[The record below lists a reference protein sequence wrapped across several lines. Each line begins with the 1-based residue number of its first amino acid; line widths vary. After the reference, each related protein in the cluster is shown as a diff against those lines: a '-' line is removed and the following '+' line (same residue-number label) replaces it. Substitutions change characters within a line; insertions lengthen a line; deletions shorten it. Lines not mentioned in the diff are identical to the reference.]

1 LNVLEAVSVHYG
13 VVAMA
18 VAELLVIAVLAYL
31 RSASGRE
38 PYLSAWLVSYVG
50 QLTLHVCWHP
60 LMAGLGGRPLLLLGG
75 VAGLV
80 AAGAMVLGTLQH
92 LGRPLPRGSR
102 TVGALVFGATLGLG
116 LIGGHPALM
125 GAPVALS
132 LGIAFLAS
140 GIVVIRSGPKT
151 IGVWMAGI
159 GMIAL
164 GIHSIDFPILAQ
176 FPAFIPWG
184 QLINSWLL
192 LMVGMGL
199 VLMHTERV
207 ERKSAEQARAL
218 QQAQRMEAIGR
229 LAGGVAHDF
238 NNLLT
243 VINVN
248 LAMASRQAAST
259 TRPLLEVAQNAA
271 DRAAEL
277 TKQLLTFSRP
287 QPHESLEVNLVQ
299 VVRRIMD
306 VLRRTI
312 EEHVELDLRLADGE
326 VIVVGDPGQLEQ
338 VILNLALN
346 ARDAMPDGGLL
357 SIRVHARDGR
367 AIIEVEDTGEGM
379 PDEILTHIFEPF
391 FTTKEIGKG
400 TGLGL
405 ATVYAVVKRLD
416 GTIDVHS
423 VVGEGS
429 RFRVSLPL
437 ARVSAAVEDEQV
449 ERRAARPHGAGA
461 QILLVE
467 DQPDLCRV
475 VAQILES
482 VGFVVVSA
490 FDGAEAL
497 ERAHGRCF
505 DLVMTDVVMPKM
517 SGPELVRAIR
527 ERGCNMPVLYMSGY
541 PDRSQAEVNRDDGE
555 LLTKP
560 FTPEDLLHAVHRALG
575 RRPPRAKL
583 EAS

>member
-1 LNVLEAVSVHYG
+1 LEAVSVHYG

-38 PYLSAWLVSYVG
+38 PYLSAWLVSYIG

-60 LMAGLGGRPLLLLGG
+60 LMAGLGGRPLLLFGG

-102 TVGALVFGATLGLG
+102 TIAALVLGGTIGLG

-132 LGIAFLAS
+132 LGIAFFAS
-140 GIVVIRSGPKT
+140 GVVVIRSGPKT

-176 FPAFIPWG
+176 FPAFVPWG

-207 ERKSAEQARAL
+207 ERRSAEQARAL

-248 LAMASRQAAST
+248 LAMASRKAAPT
-259 TRPLLEVAQNAA
+259 TLPLLEVAQSAA

-287 QPHESLEVNLVQ
+287 QPQESREVDLVQ
-299 VVRRIMD
+299 VVGRIMD

-312 EEHVELDLRLADGE
+312 EEHVELELQLANDQ
-326 VIVVGDPGQLEQ
+326 VCVVGDPGQLEQ

-346 ARDAMPDGGLL
+346 ARDAMPDGGQLA
-357 SIRVHARDGR
+357 IRVHADGDR
-367 AIIEVEDTGEGM
+367 AVIEVEDTGEGM
-379 PDEILTHIFEPF
+379 PEEMLTHIFEPF

-405 ATVYAVVKRLD
+405 ATVYAVVKRLH
-416 GTIDVHS
+416 GTIDVES
-423 VVGEGS
+423 AVGEGS
-429 RFRVSLPL
+429 LFRISLPR
-437 ARVSAAVEDEQV
+437 ARGSEAAAGEGTPIE
-449 ERRAARPHGAGA
+449 RAARPHGAGA
-461 QILLVE
+461 RILLVE

-475 VAQILES
+475 VEQILES

-497 ERAHGRCF
+497 KRAEGQAF
-505 DLVMTDVVMPKM
+505 DLIMTDVVMPKM
-517 SGPELVRAIR
+517 SGPELIRALH
-527 ERGCNMPVLYMSGY
+527 ERGSEVPVLYMSGY
-541 PDRSQAEVNRDDGE
+541 PDRSQAEVDRDDGE
-555 LLTKP
+555 LLAKP

-575 RRPPRAKL
+575 KRPRRAKL